1 MSMIAIERP
10 SVIGVRMMVPIYDGY
25 CGGETEGLC
34 KEGHLL
40 VDTEITPTMESASL
54 NYD

>member
-1 MSMIAIERP
+1 MSTIATERP
-10 SVIGVRMMVPIYDGY
+10 SVIGARMMVPTHDGY

-54 NYD
+54 NYE